1 MSAIS
6 TPHIC
11 KSDRIVKAKYK
22 MGRYRLDEEVGFYIR
37 KLKHGFKLA
46 ITYRQKKKGRSPKL
60 IYIKGFLSTL
70 TYQMLR

>member
-6 TPHIC
+6 TPHMC
-11 KSDRIVKAKYK
+11 KFDRIVKAKYK

-46 ITYRQKKKGRSPKL
+46 ITNILAKKKKVGVL
-60 IYIKGFLSTL
+60 IS
-70 TYQMLR
+70 